1 MPILLA
7 LTSLACLAAACNDS
21 LSDSVALALVF
32 ASPLF
37 MAASIAFYEVRETKL
52 PVKSRLPIETS
63 LRIVRSWK

>member
-1 MPILLA
+1 MHILLA

-37 MAASIAFYEVRETKL
+37 MAASIAFYETKL
-52 PVKSRLPIETS
+52 PVRSRLPIETS
-63 LRIVRSWK
+63 LKIVRSWK